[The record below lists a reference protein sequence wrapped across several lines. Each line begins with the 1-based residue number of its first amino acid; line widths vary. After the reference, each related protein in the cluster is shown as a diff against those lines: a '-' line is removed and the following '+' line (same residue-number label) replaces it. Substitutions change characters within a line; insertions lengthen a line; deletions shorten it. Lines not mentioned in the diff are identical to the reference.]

1 VESFTEEMNPA
12 AGMRKR
18 YSKML
23 TSPLPRR
30 MTSGE
35 SLMREMTLEGWPE
48 TALPSMTTSTCLP
61 K

>member
-1 VESFTEEMNPA
+1 MNPA
-12 AGMRKR
+12 VGMGKR